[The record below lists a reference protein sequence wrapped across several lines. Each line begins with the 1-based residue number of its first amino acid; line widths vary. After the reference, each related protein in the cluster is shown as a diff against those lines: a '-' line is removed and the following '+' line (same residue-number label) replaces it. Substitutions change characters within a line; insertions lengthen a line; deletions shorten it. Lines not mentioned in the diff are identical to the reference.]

1 MRGAS
6 DLWERTRPDHWWG
19 GAALGFLVVA
29 LADLLWMINR
39 PGNALPSPA
48 VTIGSF
54 AGPAAVAITLSSA
67 GMVISRRAGYRPW
80 LSSTA
85 LCLSLGFVALCTL
98 GAVLFVVA
106 MLQGME
112 ALSNF

>member
-1 MRGAS
+1 M
-6 DLWERTRPDHWWG
+6 DLRKRIRPDDWWG

-29 LADLLWMINR
+29 LVDLVWMVNR
-39 PGNALPSPA
+39 PGNELPSPA

-54 AGPAAVAITLSSA
+54 AGPAALAIALSSA
-67 GMVISRRAGYRPW
+67 GMVISRRAGRRPW
-80 LSSTA
+80 LSSAA
-85 LCLSLGFVALCTL
+85 LYLSLGFVALCAL

-106 MLQGME
+106 MLQGLE